1 MNKLQKQRLASN
13 VRKLRESRDMS
24 GREAAAE
31 AGISQPMWSQI
42 ETGARVP
49 SLETALAMAD
59 MFGVPLSRIF
69 RGL

>member
-1 MNKLQKQRLASN
+1 MNKLQKQRLANN

-24 GREAAAE
+24 QREAAAE
-31 AGISQPMWSQI
+31 AGISQPMWSHI
-42 ETGARVP
+42 ETGARIP
-49 SLETALAMAD
+49 SVETALAMAV